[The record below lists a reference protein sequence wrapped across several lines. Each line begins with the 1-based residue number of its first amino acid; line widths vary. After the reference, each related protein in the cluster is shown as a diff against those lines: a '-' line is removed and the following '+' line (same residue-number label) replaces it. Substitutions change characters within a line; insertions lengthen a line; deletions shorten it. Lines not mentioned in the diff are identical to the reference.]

1 MKKLLVALLLGCVT
15 LMSTAFTVSA
25 KAVAEV
31 ESRSQG
37 NWAQGSS
44 SKNLEARVAEL
55 EKKLSGNGLQLL
67 EQVQALQQE
76 VQTLRG
82 LIEEQQHAFE
92 SLTRQQRVDKD
103 NSLKNTKPQNSAPVS
118 ENNENTFSEFAPPP
132 LESVQSIGPAAAIA
146 TTPVEVEKQL
156 YEEAYGL
163 LQSRQYQPAVDQLQA
178 LLKRFPDGQ
187 YALNAQ
193 YWIGEVFLVQGKI
206 DLAETAFQQIVTK
219 YPSHTK
225 TGDAL
230 LKLGYVAYAK
240 GDYPKAR
247 DFFTQVKTR
256 YASTPTARLA
266 EARLQRMKQDG
277 QI

>member
-1 MKKLLVALLLGCVT
+1 MKKLSIALLLGCV
-15 LMSTAFTVSA
+15 AFVSAAFATSA
-25 KAVAEV
+25 KAIAEV
-31 ESRSQG
+31 ESRSQQSSG
-37 NWAQGSS
+37 WEQASS
-44 SKNLEARVAEL
+44 SKSLDARVAEL

-82 LIEEQQHAFE
+82 LIEEQQHALE
-92 SLTRQQRVDKD
+92 AMNRQQRTTAADTP
-103 NSLKNTKPQNSAPVS
+103 LKSAKVPS
-118 ENNENTFSEFAPPP
+118 NAPANTFSELAPPP
-132 LESVQSIGPAAAIA
+132 LEGVQPTGPAAAIA
-146 TTPVEVEKQL
+146 TTPLEVEKQL

-163 LQSRQYQPAVDQLQA
+163 LQSRQYQPAVEQLQA
-178 LLKRFPDGQ
+178 LLKRFPDGE

-193 YWIGEVFLVQGKI
+193 YWVGEVFLVQGKV
-206 DLAETAFQQIVTK
+206 DLAEGAFQQIVTK

>member
-1 MKKLLVALLLGCVT
+1 MKKRSIALLLGCVAFVS
-15 LMSTAFTVSA
+15 LAFTVSA
-25 KAVAEV
+25 KAIAEV
-31 ESRSQG
+31 ESRSQSSG
-37 NWAQGSS
+37 WEQAS
-44 SKNLEARVAEL
+44 SKSLDARVAEL

-67 EQVQALQQE
+67 EQVEALQQE

-82 LIEEQQHAFE
+82 LVEEQQHTLDTL
-92 SLTRQQRVDKD
+92 SQRQKAQSVSTD
-103 NSLKNTKPQNSAPVS
+103 NRLNTTKAQSSTPAPA
-118 ENNENTFSEFAPPP
+118 NTFSEFAPPP
-132 LESVQSIGPAAAIA
+132 LEGVQATGPSVIA

-163 LQSRQYQPAVDQLQA
+163 LQARQYQPAVDQLQD
-178 LLKRFPDGQ
+178 LLKRFPTGQ

-193 YWIGEVFLVQGKI
+193 YWVGEVFLVQGKV
-206 DLAETAFQQIVTK
+206 DLAEVAFQQIVTK
-219 YPSHTK
+219 YPNHTK

>member
-1 MKKLLVALLLGCVT
+1 MKKLSIALLLGCVACV
-15 LMSTAFTVSA
+15 SAAFATSA
-25 KAVAEV
+25 KAIAEV
-31 ESRSQG
+31 ESRSHQSSG
-37 NWAQGSS
+37 WEQASS
-44 SKNLEARVAEL
+44 SKSLDARVAEL

-82 LIEEQQHAFE
+82 LIEEQQHALE
-92 SLTRQQRVDKD
+92 ILNRQQRATADTQ
-103 NSLKNTKPQNSAPVS
+103 LKTATVQSNAPA
-118 ENNENTFSEFAPPP
+118 NTFSELAPPP
-132 LESVQSIGPAAAIA
+132 LEGAQPTGPAATIA
-146 TTPVEVEKQL
+146 TTPLEVEKQL

-193 YWIGEVFLVQGKI
+193 YWVGEVFLVQGKV
-206 DLAETAFQQIVTK
+206 DLAESAFQQIVTK